1 VVQEVVDRKVE
12 LPNDVTVVVD
22 VSGSM
27 AGGKLA
33 AAKEGVR
40 LLFTNVL
47 DKRDHMSVWVFG
59 TEARMIIHLTKKG
72 NVDID
77 DVLRRINGGDF
88 WSRMFANGTALFD
101 AVDAAMNEMKGEKDR
116 SLQLVVLTDGEDNSS
131 KRVSESALATRLQ
144 KPGLAHFHLIAVA
157 VGIEAKTNLTPLCAP
172 RHCHL
177 IKVDNAAAG
186 IKKAFDT
193 CVTTIKEIRQRVHTD
208 VKSQKVVTDGRGN
221 KKVEEV
227 HQSFDKIMGGGPG
240 AALGHHPKH
249 LAIDDGRQQGLS
261 PSAGPRSSSREGGD
275 SPKST
280 STRTCALCSRSFP
293 TTYSGP
299 DHTVKCDRCYK
310 R

>member
-1 VVQEVVDRKVE
+1 
-12 LPNDVTVVVD
+12 
-22 VSGSM
+22 
-27 AGGKLA
+27 
-33 AAKEGVR
+33 
-40 LLFTNVL
+40 
-47 DKRDHMSVWVFG
+47 
-59 TEARMIIHLTKKG
+59 MIIPLTKKG

-193 CVTTIKEIRQRVHTD
+193 CVTTIREVRQRVHTEFT
-208 VKSQKVVTDGRGN
+208 SQKVVTDGRGN
-221 KKVEEV
+221 KKVEKV
-227 HQSFDKIMGGGPG
+227 HQRCEKIVGSGGAGP
-240 AALGHHPKH
+240 ALGHQPKP
-249 LAIDDGRQQGLS
+249 LAIDDGRQRGLS

-275 SPKST
+275 SPKAT